1 MVGGGWW
8 RKAEVFSGVCE
19 SRRDEGGGTAGG
31 KCLRVTW
38 VVRATTFSQ
47 LSGTA
52 TRALNVPP
60 PLPYL
65 LCGTCTKLAMV
76 SYREQ

>member
-1 MVGGGWW
+1 M
-8 RKAEVFSGVCE
+8 FSGVCE
-19 SRRDEGGGTAGG
+19 SRRGRRRGNGGGG
-31 KCLRVTW
+31 KYLRVTW
-38 VVRATTFSQ
+38 VVRATTLSQ

-65 LCGTCTKLAMV
+65 LRYAALAPGLAMV